1 MVTCSTAWHV
11 GPSVA
16 QVCASKQGGER
27 RGGLHTRIR
36 ALDGGEMVNWLQHPG
51 SLLLY
56 LLELWRPRTQT
67 VSLTGPLQVGSG
79 CRKGPGWRLEA
90 GGWAGKVGTVTPCR
104 CGCAHFPAGRRSG
117 RRWVSTQ
124 LLSNLQEPR
133 QGVERQLCGRCN
145 KDFFFQAYR

>member
-56 LLELWRPRTQT
+56 LLELWLPRMQT

-79 CRKGPGWRLEA
+79 CRKGPGWRLGGEGRHSHPLSLWLCSFSCWPQVRETLGFHSAALQPPGTQAGCGEA
-90 GGWAGKVGTVTPCR
+90 AVWWKQQG
-104 CGCAHFPAGRRSG
+104 F
-117 RRWVSTQ
+117 
-124 LLSNLQEPR
+124 LLPGL
-133 QGVERQLCGRCN
+133 
-145 KDFFFQAYR
+145 